1 MPPIA
6 KPFPRFVADT
16 AQEPKPYGD
25 WAERLRAAFAA
36 ACAELAAEAGAAL
49 DPETLRFY
57 PERTW
62 GSRTYLPV
70 TGHAAEEEG
79 GLPEY
84 YGYLRFERAAEGGE
98 PSEIEAE
105 ADFTDVTAADNPD
118 WQVDLNDA
126 VIGEWRADGGRG
138 GEVTLVWGTPLRRG
152 AIAATAELG
161 TEVLDQAAVN
171 DGRFSLLAVDA
182 VHGFGDQLFLE
193 IKLWDRKLNPVAAE
207 SLYEADDADEDE
219 AAGDEAQAAED
230 EAERVEE
237 EAEPDEGDAEATP
250 PDQLRP

>member
-1 MPPIA
+1 MSPPIA
-6 KPFPRFVADT
+6 RPFPRFVADT
-16 AQEPKPYGD
+16 AQEAKPYGD
-25 WAERLRAAFAA
+25 WAQRLRTAFAE
-36 ACAELAAEAGAAL
+36 ACAKLADEAGSEL
-49 DPETLRFY
+49 DPESLRFY

-62 GSRTYLPV
+62 GGRTYLPV
-70 TGHAAEEEG
+70 VGHAAQEEG

-84 YGYLRFERAAEGGE
+84 FGYLHFARATDGDEPGE
-98 PSEIEAE
+98 IGAE

-138 GEVTLVWGTPLRRG
+138 GEVTLVWGTPLVRG

-161 TEVLDQAAVN
+161 DEVLDQAAVN

-193 IKLWDRKLNPVAAE
+193 IKLWDRRLNPVAAE
-207 SLYEADDADEDE
+207 SLYESEE
-219 AAGDEAQAAED
+219 EPGAEPPEGEEPD
-230 EAERVEE
+230 EAER
-237 EAEPDEGDAEATP
+237 A
-250 PDQLRP
+250 